1 MLWYVVLLTD
11 KFICFAN
18 KPLWYCYSQNIFYCV
33 LICYFY
39 FIYRWRKKNACW
51 IHSQLFGQL
60 CVPTLWVVGAE
71 AKLWGDCKA
80 LIGCQFVLLTTNE
93 HRADVLEGDGKAV
106 RGGYGGLIHKTL
118 KQY

>member
-1 MLWYVVLLTD
+1 MV
-11 KFICFAN
+11 A
-18 KPLWYCYSQNIFYCV
+18 
-33 LICYFY
+33 
-39 FIYRWRKKNACW
+39 
-51 IHSQLFGQL
+51 
-60 CVPTLWVVGAE
+60 AE
-71 AKLWGDCKA
+71 AKLWDDCKA